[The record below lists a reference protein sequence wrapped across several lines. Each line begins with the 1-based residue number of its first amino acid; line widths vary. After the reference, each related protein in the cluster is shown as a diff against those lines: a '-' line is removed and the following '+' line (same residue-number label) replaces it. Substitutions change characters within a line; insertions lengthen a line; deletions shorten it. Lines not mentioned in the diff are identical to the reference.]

1 MQTKILRVIAQG
13 EPMYVQSKK
22 SENGQL
28 AKCYI
33 RLKELGGECDVRQPG
48 AVQVHPGQAGG
59 GSPALPDTRVERS
72 VLSGHRG
79 ERSEGGMKGSLSP
92 GPSPA
97 GRGGRASPPAP
108 PLQGGEEP
116 PPASIHL

>member
-33 RLKELGGECDVRQPG
+33 RLRELGGDYEDEYQCALLGNIALCKFATGKTVVATLRFSTHEANG
-48 AVQVHPGQAGG
+48 AYYQDIVATDIV
-59 GSPALPDTRVERS
+59 
-72 VLSGHRG
+72 
-79 ERSEGGMKGSLSP
+79 
-92 GPSPA
+92 
-97 GRGGRASPPAP
+97 
-108 PLQGGEEP
+108 
-116 PPASIHL
+116 SIN